1 MDEIKIK
8 YFGLS
13 LNKKNYLRLYFFYL
27 GLNIVLFTYFSIFP
41 INADMLSSF
50 KFVAHNLHF
59 LLLGNLVYTVIEGQ
73 FFWNKFTKGQ
83 LETITKLKIELEE
96 KNKDILDSIRYA
108 KRIQTSLLPT
118 EKYIDRILSKNDK
131 CTEA

>member
-1 MDEIKIK
+1 MAEIKIK

-27 GLNIVLFTYFSIFP
+27 GLNIILFTYFSIFP
-41 INADMLSSF
+41 ISTDLLSNF
-50 KFVAHNLHF
+50 KFVARNLHF

-83 LETITKLKIELEE
+83 LETIMKLKIELEE
-96 KNKDILDSIRYA
+96 KNNDILSSIRYA

-118 EKYIDRILSKNDK
+118 DKYLDRVLRDKDK
-131 CTEA
+131 CTGA